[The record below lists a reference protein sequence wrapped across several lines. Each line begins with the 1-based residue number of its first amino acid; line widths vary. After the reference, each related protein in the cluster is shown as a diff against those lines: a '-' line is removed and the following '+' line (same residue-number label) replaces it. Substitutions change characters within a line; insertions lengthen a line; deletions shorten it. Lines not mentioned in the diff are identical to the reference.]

1 MPKAASA
8 KHKSSIKSHFKA
20 AKGATA
26 KTLKSSPSKP
36 YKQET
41 DVVEINDQE
50 GSDLNENSNEW
61 NNLHS
66 WAMQRMDFNEPLHST
81 NKTKVDIIL
90 RVFDNCYEYG
100 PCVGL
105 TRLDRFHRA
114 QSLDMDPPEQI
125 KDILS
130 TTKAHNIP
138 RIRECIFHNTDV

>member
-26 KTLKSSPSKP
+26 KTSKSSPSKP

-50 GSDLNENSNEW
+50 DSDLNENSNEW

-90 RVFDNCYEYG
+90 RVFE
-100 PCVGL
+100 
-105 TRLDRFHRA
+105 
-114 QSLDMDPPEQI
+114 
-125 KDILS
+125 
-130 TTKAHNIP
+130 
-138 RIRECIFHNTDV
+138 